1 MKLTELKDKLDAFI
15 GLISTLYRD
24 KNKVTLSYIV
34 PSTGAIL
41 FDVHLINNEGWKID
55 STAFTFNYRYT
66 EELRSMHRED

>member
-1 MKLTELKDKLDAFI
+1 MKLMTLKDKLDAFI

-24 KNKVTLSYIV
+24 KDRATLSYIV

-55 STAFTFNYRYT
+55 STAFTFNYRYA
-66 EELRSMHRED
+66 EELRNMHKEE